1 MKGQSQSLL
10 HEAHFLPAGLFW
22 KPVKGNSSASTRTF
36 EKSLDGFMPEVVV
49 VILHTSLQRLEIG
62 VITLPGRRER
72 VCETCSGHWQ
82 QLNVQ
87 RKVSLSSPILRSP
100 AVGSP
105 PQALS
110 LLYLKPSSPCHHS
123 VVLLPALHGTQ
134 IPLCNPKTGRE
145 GSQRESS
152 AGAET
157 LEVGGMLPFLSV
169 HLGQS
174 ESSTP
179 LPDGKIPGNAGRGF
193 PPGVN
198 VFKDFAYFFMKYREL
213 RVLVQ
218 STSWKKWR
226 NSGQQYPWNHWH
238 KH

>member
-87 RKVSLSSPILRSP
+87 R
-100 AVGSP
+100 
-105 PQALS
+105 
-110 LLYLKPSSPCHHS
+110 
-123 VVLLPALHGTQ
+123 
-134 IPLCNPKTGRE
+134 N
-145 GSQRESS
+145 
-152 AGAET
+152 
-157 LEVGGMLPFLSV
+157 MLIFS
-169 HLGQS
+169 
-174 ESSTP
+174 
-179 LPDGKIPGNAGRGF
+179 
-193 PPGVN
+193 
-198 VFKDFAYFFMKYREL
+198 
-213 RVLVQ
+213 
-218 STSWKKWR
+218 
-226 NSGQQYPWNHWH
+226 
-238 KH
+238 